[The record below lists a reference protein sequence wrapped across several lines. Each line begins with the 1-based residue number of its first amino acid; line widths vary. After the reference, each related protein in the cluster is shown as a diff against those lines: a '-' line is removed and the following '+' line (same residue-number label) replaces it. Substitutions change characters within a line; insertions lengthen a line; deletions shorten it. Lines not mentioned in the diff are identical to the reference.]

1 MGCGVWGVTPPNPP
15 DIGGGQGGVWGVG
28 VVGNLAEIS
37 LNPHLPKS
45 LSRSLPTPEK
55 ENFTIKITA
64 VL

>member
-1 MGCGVWGVTPPNPP
+1 MGCGVWGV
-15 DIGGGQGGVWGVG
+15 GCGVWGVG